1 VSGVE
6 VEEVQ
11 DQGED
16 DGDGFGGQEQPGP
29 GGGREHGG
37 RVTQVRFKS
46 GHPGAGQ
53 QGLRARYDRRVIVRV
68 NDPAGRVR
76 VLGDLVGVAGRGQS
90 GADVKELAYPLP
102 GQPADGPRQEQPV
115 LPDQGGHRRGALD
128 HPLGFTPVDVGIF
141 RPAKQVVVD
150 SGDARP
156 GRVLGRVRRD
166 SAVLVFACCH

>member
-1 VSGVE
+1 MSGVE

-29 GGGREHGG
+29 GGGSEYGG

-90 GADVKELAYPLP
+90 GADVEELAYPLP
-102 GQPADGPRQEQPV
+102 GQPADGP
-115 LPDQGGHRRGALD
+115 
-128 HPLGFTPVDVGIF
+128 
-141 RPAKQVVVD
+141 
-150 SGDARP
+150 
-156 GRVLGRVRRD
+156 
-166 SAVLVFACCH
+166 